1 MNLFVT
7 FQASSGKKG
16 VQYPV
21 VLSGTCNGEKRKK
34 QENTEST
41 GTGEDGVSEYTYP
54 SQRTV
59 SAMELLLPHGE
70 KNEPS
75 AALIR
80 SECKLPL
87 AL

>member
-1 MNLFVT
+1 M
-7 FQASSGKKG
+7 
-16 VQYPV
+16 
-21 VLSGTCNGEKRKK
+21 VLLGTCNGEKREK
-34 QENTEST
+34 QENIEST
-41 GTGEDGVSEYTYP
+41 GTREDGVSEYTYP

-59 SAMELLLPHGE
+59 SAMELLLPHGG
-70 KNEPS
+70 KKPS